1 MFSKIAIALTAAAA
15 ITTVALAPTSAS
27 AHWSGGHGFG
37 FGHGFGHGFRGG
49 FGLTVVTPAVSC
61 MTYQWV
67 QTRRG
72 AWVKIPVNNC
82 DY

>member
-1 MFSKIAIALTAAAA
+1 MFRKITIAFTAAAA

-37 FGHGFGHGFRGG
+37 FGHGFRGG
-49 FGLTVVTPAVSC
+49 FGITVVNPAVSC
-61 MTYQWV
+61 VTYQWA